1 MVEGSSINRMLRI
14 LLVDDDPDTIMT
26 CKLGLMLDS
35 VTPSGAT
42 GTSDNFLSID
52 AYTNP
57 ELALEKFRQDCHSYD
72 LVISD
77 VRMPLLSGFELAK
90 KLREIVL
97 DIPILFMSGFEISP
111 AEYREWH
118 SITNSAIFIDKPFRI
133 STLTAKISR
142 VAKTKVSTRK

>member
-1 MVEGSSINRMLRI
+1 MAEGSSTNRMLRI

-26 CKLGLMLDS
+26 CKLGLMLDN
-35 VTPSGAT
+35 VTPSGAAST
-42 GTSDNFLSID
+42 ADNFLSID

-90 KLREIVL
+90 KLREITL
-97 DIPILFMSGFEISP
+97 DIPILFISGFEVSP
-111 AEYREWH
+111 AEYHEWH
-118 SITNSAIFIDKPFRI
+118 SVTNSTIFIDKPFRI
-133 STLTAKISR
+133 STLTATISR

>member
-142 VAKTKVSTRK
+142 VAKTKVSTR

>member
-1 MVEGSSINRMLRI
+1 MAEGSSTNRMLRI
-14 LLVDDDPDTIMT
+14 LLVDDDPDTILT
-26 CKLGLMLDS
+26 CKLGLMPHN

-42 GTSDNFLSID
+42 STADNFSID
-52 AYTNP
+52 AYTNS

-77 VRMPLLSGFELAK
+77 VRMPLLSGFELVK
-90 KLREIVL
+90 KLREIVF
-97 DIPILFMSGFEISP
+97 DIPVLFITGFEISP

-118 SITNSAIFIDKPFRI
+118 SVTNSAIFIDKPFRI
-133 STLTAKISR
+133 STLTATISR